1 MSELTIDTA
10 YKELQQMLNEKVLL
24 VVGTGASMAV
34 DIRFGMGALSEEL
47 LKKIP
52 CQIESDDK
60 SKIQW
65 QKVADKL
72 QKGIDLE
79 SALKETND
87 KFLIKKIVQVSGDFV
102 AELDKMYKLEI
113 LDNKIEVPIGTFIRK
128 LFKGLREY
136 APVLDIITPNYDLL
150 IEHCCDQY
158 KIPYI
163 TGFYGGI
170 KKHENWEDSKNQM
183 LCIKPG
189 RKRGKGKIS
198 PITKTKQHIRLHK
211 VHGSLNWFYNGSD
224 KFEDNSLTYHN
235 FSNNTSIERFIITPG
250 DSKYQ
255 KAFLKAF
262 DSFANANEA
271 VKGEGAFVFV
281 GYGFNDDHIQ
291 NKIVTEILDEEK
303 PGMIITKGLSEN
315 AEKLLARSENL
326 WAVYHISKNYNQVS
340 EDETLIYNK
349 EFDKPLTI
357 KNKSL
362 WRIEEFS
369 REILESKNGNI

>member
-10 YKELQQMLNEKVLL
+10 YKELQQILNEKILL

-52 CQIESDDK
+52 NQIKSDNNSEK
-60 SKIQW
+60 QW
-65 QKVADKL
+65 QQVADKL

-79 SALKETND
+79 SALKETNN

-102 AELDKMYKLEI
+102 AELDKTYKLEI
-113 LDNKIEVPIGTFIRK
+113 LDNKIEVPIGNFIQK
-128 LFKGLREY
+128 LFNGLSK
-136 APVLDIITPNYDLL
+136 PDSVLDIITPNYDLL

-163 TGFYGGI
+163 NGFYGGI
-170 KKHENWEDSKNQM
+170 KKHENWEESKNQM
-183 LCIKPG
+183 LCVKPVQ
-189 RKRGKGKIS
+189 KRGKISAKIR
-198 PITKTKQHIRLHK
+198 TKKHIRLHK

-224 KFEDNSLTYHN
+224 KFEDNSLTYYS
-235 FSNNTSIERFIITPG
+235 FSNNTSMERFIITPG

-255 KAFLKAF
+255 KAFLNAF
-262 DSFANANEA
+262 DSFAYANEA

-291 NKIVTEILDEEK
+291 NKIVSEILDEKK
-303 PGMIITKGLSEN
+303 PGIIITKGLPEN
-315 AEKLLARSENL
+315 AEKLLTHSEKL
-326 WAVYHISKNYNQVS
+326 WAVYHISKNYDQVS

-349 EFDKPLTI
+349 GFDKPLHI

-362 WRIEEFS
+362 WKIQEFS
-369 REILESKNGNI
+369 REILENKNGNI

>member
-1 MSELTIDTA
+1 MPELTIDTA
-10 YKELQQMLNEKVLL
+10 YKELQQILNEKVLL

-52 CQIESDDK
+52 CQIESNDK

-72 QKGIDLE
+72 QNGIDLE
-79 SALKETND
+79 SALKETNN
-87 KFLIKKIVQVSGDFV
+87 KFLIKKIVRVSGDFV
-102 AELDKMYKLEI
+102 AELDKVYKLEI

-128 LFKGLREY
+128 LFNGLPEHD
-136 APVLDIITPNYDLL
+136 PVLDIITPNYDLL

-170 KKHENWEDSKNQM
+170 KKHENWEEASNQM
-183 LCIKPG
+183 LYIKSVL
-189 RKRGKGKIS
+189 KGKKKNRE
-198 PITKTKQHIRLHK
+198 PRTKKHIQLHK
-211 VHGSLNWFYNGSD
+211 VHGSLNWFYNGSE

-255 KAFLKAF
+255 KALLNAF
-262 DSFANANEA
+262 DSFLNANEA

-291 NKIVTEILDEEK
+291 NKIVSEILNEKK
-303 PGMIITKGLSEN
+303 PGIIITKGLSGN
-315 AEKLLARSENL
+315 AENLLTHSEKL
-326 WAVYHISKNYNQVS
+326 WAVYHISKKYDQVS
-340 EDETLIYNK
+340 ENDSLIYNK
-349 EFDKPLTI
+349 EFDKPLHI
-357 KNKSL
+357 QNKSL
-362 WRIEEFS
+362 WKIQEFS

>member
-10 YKELQQMLNEKVLL
+10 YKELQQILNEKVLL

-34 DIRFGMGALSEEL
+34 DIRFGMNALSDEL
-47 LKKIP
+47 FKKIP
-52 CQIESDDK
+52 CQIESNDK

-72 QKGIDLE
+72 QNGIDLE
-79 SALKETND
+79 SALKEVND
-87 KFLIKKIVQVSGDFV
+87 KFLIKKVVRVTGDFV
-102 AELDKMYKLEI
+102 AELDKVYKLEI

-170 KKHENWEDSKNQM
+170 KKHENWEEASNQM
-183 LCIKPG
+183 LYIKPVPN
-189 RKRGKGKIS
+189 GKKINKKLR
-198 PITKTKQHIRLHK
+198 TKKHIQLHK

-224 KFEDNSLTYHN
+224 KFEDNSLTYSSSGKN
-235 FSNNTSIERFIITPG
+235 SSIERFIITPG

-255 KAFLKAF
+255 KAFLNAF

-291 NKIVTEILDEEK
+291 NKIVSEILDEEK
-303 PGMIITKGLSEN
+303 PGMIITKGLSGN

-326 WAVYHISKNYNQVS
+326 WAVYHISKKYGKVI
-340 EDETLIYNK
+340 EDDSLIYNK

-369 REILESKNGNI
+369 REILGE